1 MGRATLEATHR
12 PAVSQSMGLEQLLV
26 AHDDSRNVFLHSEVS
41 ESSVSNVIAQMLHL
55 AEANRDPIHLVVST
69 YGGSA
74 DEMFGLYDTIKLLP
88 CPVHTVGL
96 GKVMS
101 AGVLLLASGT
111 KGKRLMGARSRIM
124 VHSVSAGIYGN
135 VFDIENETKELRRLH
150 DLMVTSLV
158 AETRMTK
165 KQVEKILDPKLDVYL
180 TPDEAIRLGIVD
192 KVIGRS

>member
-1 MGRATLEATHR
+1 MGRPVLDSTSRPQAGHGVGLER
-12 PAVSQSMGLEQLLV
+12 LLVSQ
-26 AHDDSRNVFLHSEVS
+26 DDSRNVFLHSEVS
-41 ESSVSNVIAQMLHL
+41 ENSVANVVAQMLHL
-55 AEANRDPIHLVVST
+55 AEASRDPIHLIVST

-101 AGVLLLASGT
+101 AGVLLLAAGAR
-111 KGKRLMGARSRIM
+111 GHRLMGARSRIM

-135 VFDIENETKELRRLH
+135 VFDIENETRELRRLH
-150 DLMVTSLV
+150 DLMVSSLV
-158 AETRMTK
+158 QETKMTRR
-165 KQVEKILDPKLDVYL
+165 QVERLLDPKLDVYL
-180 TPDEAIRLGIVD
+180 TPDEAVRLGIID

>member
-1 MGRATLEATHR
+1 MGRATLETTNR
-12 PAVSQSMGLEQLLV
+12 PEVSQSMGLERLLV
-26 AHDDSRNVFLHSEVS
+26 AQDDSRNVFLHSEVS

-55 AEANRDPIHLVVST
+55 AESSRDPIHLIVST

-135 VFDIENETKELRRLH
+135 VFDIENETRELRRLH
-150 DLMVTSLV
+150 DLMVSSLV
-158 AETRMTK
+158 EETRMTK

-180 TPDEAIRLGIVD
+180 TPDQAIQLGIVD
-192 KVIGRS
+192 KVVGRS

>member
-1 MGRATLEATHR
+1 MGRPTLETANR
-12 PAVSQSMGLEQLLV
+12 PEANQSIGLERLLV
-26 AHDDSRNVFLHSEVS
+26 PQDDSRNVFLHSDVS
-41 ESSVSNVIAQMLHL
+41 ENSVSNVIAQMLHL
-55 AEANRDPIHLVVST
+55 AETSRDPIHLIVST

-111 KGKRLMGARSRIM
+111 KGRRLMGARSRIM

-135 VFDIENETKELRRLH
+135 VFDIENETRELRRLH
-150 DLMVTSLV
+150 DLMVSSLV
-158 AETRMTK
+158 EETKMTR
-165 KQVEKILDPKLDVYL
+165 KQVERILDPKLDVYL
-180 TPDEAIRLGIVD
+180 TPDEAIKLGIID